1 MGEKDIMQFP
11 NLTNVSLSE
20 SLKHVLE
27 EGDVQALVDERNY
40 NEYDELDEISLY
52 ASLDPILADL
62 LKQYKNADKQS
73 LFLDKEFSDDD
84 PMAEIAHDR
93 KDSAWSMVQTRMLE
107 LREDEK
113 FAGQVGLRLMRL
125 EEERAGL
132 IPRLKE
138 KKMQED
144 FLVRQRQDKA
154 IEKRDHDDQETDLL
168 MFFLW
173 MWLTKQWADKSRKR
187 ELNLQ
192 NNFILAA

>member
-1 MGEKDIMQFP
+1 MQFP
-11 NLTNVSLSE
+11 NLTNTSLSE
-20 SLKHVLE
+20 SLQHVLE
-27 EGDVQALVDERNY
+27 ESDVQALVDARDY

-73 LFLDKEFSDDD
+73 LFLDKEFADDD
-84 PMAEIAHDR
+84 PMAEIAQDR
-93 KDSAWSMVQTRMLE
+93 KDSAWSMVQTRLLE

-144 FLVRQRQDKA
+144 FLVREREDKRRA
-154 IEKRDHDDQETDLL
+154 QRDHDDHETDLL

-173 MWLTKQWADKSRKR
+173 MWLTKQWAEKSRKK